1 MGSRAP
7 FRKSDK
13 ANQPSDFY
21 TIKEHSVEAPLQFGV
36 IKTGKIIFFAT
47 FHADRYIFEFR
58 KKSTMHAL
66 SFFFEIKIY
75 CMESGKTYNL
85 VATLKH
91 MHIF

>member
-66 SFFFEIKIY
+66 SFFSKLKYIAWK
-75 CMESGKTYNL
+75 
-85 VATLKH
+85 VAKH
-91 MHIF
+91 IIS